1 MYPNLYYLLKDWFGV
16 EWKSLMFLN
25 TFGLMVA
32 VSFFVAAWIMTL
44 EMRRKEKSG
53 LLLPREETIIVGEA
67 PSITELISNF
77 IFGFLFGY
85 KLLGIFWNKPD
96 DMEPQ
101 AFIFSLQGSWV
112 GGLLVGGLMFY
123 LKWKEKKSQQLVH
136 PEKRQVRIWP
146 HDRVGDIVILALVAG
161 VIGAKMFDNFENW
174 DDFLA
179 HPMERILSP
188 GGLTFYGGLIVATI
202 TIIWFAIRKGIRV
215 IHLADCIAPAM
226 MIAYAVGRIGCQV
239 SGDGDWGIYNSA
251 YITNE
256 KGKAVAAGAAGYQEQ
271 INRYSDYFLHGT
283 VYDSVAKKRVIVTDR
298 TASSLDAI
306 PHAGFTAPSWLPV
319 WMVAYAYPQ
328 NVNKDGVPISGIT
341 DEHNKALPVP
351 VFPTP
356 LYETVACLFLF
367 LFLWAI
373 RKRIKTA
380 GVLSGIYLL
389 LNGAERFAIEKIR
402 VNNHSEFLGVRL
414 SQAEII
420 SLSLMIAGILLIFWA
435 RKYQSAEAA
444 S

>member
-1 MYPNLYYLLKDWFGV
+1 MYPNLYYLIKDWFGV

-44 EMRRKEKSG
+44 EMRRKEKAG
-53 LLLPREETIIVGEA
+53 LLLPREETIMVGEA
-67 PSITELISNF
+67 PAIMELISNF

-85 KLLGIFWNKPD
+85 KLLGIFWSKPEA
-96 DMEPQ
+96 MEPQ
-101 AFIFSLQGSWV
+101 DFIFSLQGSWL
-112 GGLLVGGLMFY
+112 GGLLVGGVMSY
-123 LKWKEKKSQQLVH
+123 LKWKEKKSQQLAH

-188 GGLTFYGGLIVATI
+188 GGLTFYGGLIVATL
-202 TIIWFAIRKGIRV
+202 TIIWFAVRKGIGV
-215 IHLADCIAPAM
+215 VHLADCIAPAM

-256 KGKAVAAGAAGYQEQ
+256 QGKVVLAGSTGYQEQ
-271 INRYSDYFLHGT
+271 INQYSDYFLHGS
-283 VYDSVAKKRVIVTDR
+283 VFDSSKNKRIVVTDR
-298 TASSLDAI
+298 TSSSLDAI
-306 PHAGFTAPSWLPV
+306 PKAAFKAPDWLPV

-328 NVNKDGVPISGIT
+328 NVNKDGVPLPGIT
-341 DEHNKALPVP
+341 DEHNKVLPVP

-356 LYETVACLFLF
+356 FYETIACLLLF

-389 LNGAERFAIEKIR
+389 LNGAERFMIEKIR
-402 VNNHSEFLGVRL
+402 VNNHTEILGMRL

-420 SLSLMIAGILLIFWA
+420 SLSLMIAGVLLILWA
-435 RKYQSAEAA
+435 KKQYSTKTT